1 MRAPRGKS
9 AKRLTNYQT
18 NEEKSKHFLF
28 SNNGKRITHYWQPKC
43 TTFYNLVRDSAFGGW
58 EEYPAA
64 RHGNAGTLGFV
75 DGHVEMKRW
84 VDPRTLIPVTGSI
97 WHPVVNQFG
106 SPDYHYVCLRSHKL
120 QPLYPFSDDF

>member
-1 MRAPRGKS
+1 MSKLWASEVMRRV
-9 AKRLTNYQT
+9 
-18 NEEKSKHFLF
+18 
-28 SNNGKRITHYWQPKC
+28 THAGVQI
-43 TTFYNLVRDSAFGGW
+43 FGGYGLM

-97 WHPVVNQFG
+97 WHPVVNHFG